1 MDVTGKDV
9 LFDDKVGRTADEDQV
24 LHIVPPHEDQAALR
38 VHRHGVHHGEPRR
51 PVPPARNRKAGANAA
66 DKTEH
71 HEQRDQRQQRKDNP
85 HYGRNGIR
93 AEGCFQHVRHQ
104 LSPRYDMDMLLAFPC
119 PNPRQRGRR
128 SRTFRASV
136 KVGGVESA
144 GKHEANLSSGL

>member
-1 MDVTGKDV
+1 MPPVKELRYFYEHPAVEKRNV
-9 LFDDKVGRTADEDQV
+9 L
-24 LHIVPPHEDQAALR
+24 IVPF
-38 VHRHGVHHGEPRR
+38 
-51 PVPPARNRKAGANAA
+51 
-66 DKTEH
+66 
-71 HEQRDQRQQRKDNP
+71 
-85 HYGRNGIR
+85 RNGIR